1 MEWLEITSTHSTPL
15 YIRFSLSLYI
25 CIYTHVYT
33 SISLSLYRSI
43 YLYIYIYTHICTNI
57 HIQIQVLTT
66 QQPNNE
72 YNASAGGRALEML
85 LVLTFR
91 HPCSRYLSVL
101 FPWPTLTKHS
111 KGLPQVQQMTDNNM
125 FRQRLCGRT

>member
-1 MEWLEITSTHSTPL
+1 MVGNNFYPFYTTL
-15 YIRFSLSLYI
+15 YTILSLSIYMYIHTRIHIYLSLSL
-25 CIYTHVYT
+25 
-33 SISLSLYRSI
+33 SI
-43 YLYIYIYTHICTNI
+43 YLSIYIYTHICTNI
-57 HIQIQVLTT
+57 HIHIQVLTT